1 MAARRTSGPRA
12 NALGGRELV
21 ATAEAT
27 SRAPAE
33 VVWDLL
39 ADLRTHREWGGE
51 RQKDTTRLLS
61 LEAPEGPA
69 KAGTEF
75 RTQGRDPMGTFT
87 DRSVVTE
94 ATRPSAFEFVTE
106 AHLETKKGKTTD
118 WTVVHRYEV
127 SPADIG
133 SRIAYTVRIARISEL
148 IGALTLFKV
157 PGLRSLG
164 MKASAGVGKR
174 GVTNLARLA
183 EERAMPR
190 GKEER

>member
-1 MAARRTSGPRA
+1 MAARRTTGPRA

-21 ATAEAT
+21 ATAEAI
-27 SRAPAE
+27 SRAPSE

-51 RQKDTTRLLS
+51 LQKDTTRLVS

-69 KAGTEF
+69 KVGTEF

-94 ATRPSAFEFVTE
+94 AIRPSVFEFVTE

-127 SPADIG
+127 SPADGG

-148 IGALTLFKV
+148 VGPLAIFKV
-157 PGLRSLG
+157 PGLRALG

-174 GVTNLARLA
+174 GVANLARLA
-183 EERAMPR
+183 EERGVAHSR
-190 GKEER
+190 